1 MVNTLMEM
9 GLSFS
14 EIKEL
19 TDDEYIMIL
28 ATKIAIKDKE
38 GEQLKSQAAAAQ
50 APKFRMPTRGLY

>member
-1 MVNTLMEM
+1 MNTLMEM

-38 GEQLKSQAAAAQ
+38 SEQLKSQTAAAQ

>member
-1 MVNTLMEM
+1 MEM

-28 ATKIAIKDKE
+28 ATKIAIRLNIYIKLWDI
-38 GEQLKSQAAAAQ
+38 LSHIDI
-50 APKFRMPTRGLY
+50 TH